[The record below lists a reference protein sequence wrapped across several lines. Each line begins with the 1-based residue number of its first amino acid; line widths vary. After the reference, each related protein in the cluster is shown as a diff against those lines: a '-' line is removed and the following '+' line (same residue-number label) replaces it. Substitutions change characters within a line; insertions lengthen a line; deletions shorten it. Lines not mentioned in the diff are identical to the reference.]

1 MDNNVDILQSY
12 AKSWGIKKFTIHWRC
27 DDRNVTTREGFTVT
41 AD

>member
-1 MDNNVDILQSY
+1 LQSY